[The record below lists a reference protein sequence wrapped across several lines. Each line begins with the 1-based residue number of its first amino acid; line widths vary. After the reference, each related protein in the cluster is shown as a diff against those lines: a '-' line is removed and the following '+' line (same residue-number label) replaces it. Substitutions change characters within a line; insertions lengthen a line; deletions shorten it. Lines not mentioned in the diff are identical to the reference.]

1 MQGGSGSARARLAW
15 AGPLL
20 VPDIAG
26 LSGAVDIDLTDGR
39 LHEIEPGAGRLLG
52 LVSLDVIP
60 RRLRLDFRDVYT
72 QGLAFDQMV
81 GAAVIDGGDLLLPEL
96 RIASPAAV
104 VRVSGRTGLV
114 ARDFDQSIVVVPRLR
129 STLPIVGALLGG
141 PVTGAVVLLV
151 ERALGIGDQME
162 EAARVE
168 YFVTGPWSD
177 PEVRAKVMTEQGIA
191 E

>member
-1 MQGGSGSARARLAW
+1 
-15 AGPLL
+15 
-20 VPDIAG
+20 
-26 LSGAVDIDLTDGR
+26 
-39 LHEIEPGAGRLLG
+39 
-52 LVSLDVIP
+52 
-60 RRLRLDFRDVYT
+60 
-72 QGLAFDQMV
+72 
-81 GAAVIDGGDLLLPEL
+81 
-96 RIASPAAV
+96 V

-177 PEVRAKVMTEQGIA
+177 PEIRARVKTEEGTP